1 MTWARARRRAL
12 GVAAALLAGV
22 AASARGDEAG
32 AEPNAPPSEFSFE
45 LRAAGFYGPVDGY
58 VQVPAGGNPGSS
70 SSRRPTLHELGI
82 DDAVSYEIDGRV
94 WWGHLGFFAGYNALD
109 MTGSSTLTQSLVS
122 HNVLFPA
129 GSPTKSTVDLDVPNF
144 GAGWRF
150 DFDDRRLELFPKI
163 NLVLLDFSY
172 SLDAPGLH
180 ASRSYTD
187 FGVGL
192 GAEARYRLP
201 HGFSLEFDGVFPLP
215 ISHTAQVANVTG
227 RVAYSFLQSSPVRP
241 TVFLGLGGR
250 WINFKDSQ
258 TLPNHT
264 SVSSGPLL
272 TFGVAVDF

>member
-1 MTWARARRRAL
+1 M
-12 GVAAALLAGV
+12 
-22 AASARGDEAG
+22 E
-32 AEPNAPPSEFSFE
+32 
-45 LRAAGFYGPVDGY
+45 
-58 VQVPAGGNPGSS
+58 
-70 SSRRPTLHELGI
+70 
-82 DDAVSYEIDGRV
+82 
-94 WWGHLGFFAGYNALD
+94 
-109 MTGSSTLTQSLVS
+109 GSSTLTQPLVS

-144 GAGWRF
+144 GVGWRF
-150 DFDDRRLELFPKI
+150 DFDDRRLELFPKL

-215 ISHTAQVANVTG
+215 ISHTAQVANVSG

-264 SVSSGPLL
+264 AVSYGPLL
-272 TFGVAVDF
+272 IFGLSADF